1 MEDDLFNTPE
11 FQRTLPFSTVS
22 IPSFTTPSI
31 QPSAPVTKR
40 NVYFHHK
47 EEVDLLKTPSSSLPL
62 IDIDSLKTFSNQ
74 VSLQSH
80 SDPKYLDY
88 FSKAHHRQEIS
99 KLKAQISSYAE
110 SDIKKARVIANPYS
124 EAIRVKEF
132 KYPDGIKV
140 TYITDA

>member
-11 FQRTLPFSTVS
+11 FQRILPFSTVP
-22 IPSFTTPSI
+22 IPAFTTPST

-74 VSLQSH
+74 VSLQSS
-80 SDPKYLDY
+80 SDTKYLDY
-88 FSKAHHRQEIS
+88 FSKPHHRQEIS
-99 KLKAQISSYAE
+99 KLKASISSYPE

-124 EAIRVKEF
+124 EAVKVKEY

-140 TYITDA
+140 SYSSDA